1 MWLIHDSLWELKTP
15 QNEHPGIV
23 LSLVPQQ
30 FPVVTVLCS
39 STDVGVDEVYIDAP
53 VPAFSAGTRI
63 YFRKAQHF
71 EPRIFS
77 GLDPRVQH
85 RGQLS
90 AQDLTVIQ
98 TAYAGLYNAGLL
110 TGKSR
115 L

>member
-1 MWLIHDSLWELKTP
+1 VWLIHDSLWELKTR

-23 LSLVPQQ
+23 LSLAPQH

-39 STDVGVDEVYIDAP
+39 SMDVGLDEVFIDAP
-53 VPAFSAGTRI
+53 VPAFAAGTRI
-63 YFRKAQHF
+63 YFRNAQHF
-71 EPRIFS
+71 EPRLFS
-77 GLDPRVQH
+77 GLDPKVRY

-98 TAYAGLYNAGLL
+98 TAYAGFYNAGLL
-110 TGKSR
+110 TGKSK